1 MLTYTLKIS
10 RIFRVNWNE
19 QIAKIDLL
27 HKYDNNATL
36 LSLFMNKTG
45 DTYLIYQNLN
55 LHC

>member
-1 MLTYTLKIS
+1 MLTCTLKIS
-10 RIFRVNWNE
+10 RIFRVNWNA

-27 HKYDNNATL
+27 YKYDNKTTL

-45 DTYLIYQNLN
+45 VTHFIYQNLN